1 MSGDEVQVSLV
12 AAVFPNTYEAQATF
26 GSLVKMHES
35 DAIELVDIAVMVRGF
50 SGKLSIEEAAEL
62 TPKKGAKR
70 GALIGAAIGV
80 LFPPSLLAGAAIG
93 AAAGAL
99 TGKVTDQGM
108 ANEVLQEIATGL
120 EPGQSAILA
129 VAEPRWTPLI
139 IEAADG
145 YDRLIES
152 AFSASEAGIVLDPD

>member
-1 MSGDEVQVSLV
+1 MSDEQVQVTLV
-12 AAVFPNTYEAQATF
+12 AAVFANMYEATATF
-26 GSLVKMHES
+26 NDLVKMHES
-35 DAIELVDIAVMVRGF
+35 DGVELVDVVVMARGF
-50 SGKLSIEEAAEL
+50 SGKLSIEEQAEL

-80 LFPPSLLAGAAIG
+80 IFPPSLLAGAAIG

-99 TGKVTDQGM
+99 TGKVTDQGFE
-108 ANEVLQEIATGL
+108 NDLLHEIASEL

-129 VAEPRWTPLI
+129 VAESEWRPKI

-145 YDRLIES
+145 YDRLIERS
-152 AFSASEAGIVLDPD
+152 FSASEAGNILDLE